1 MLNLLF
7 TGQSDPDFGSVESDI
22 AHIMNILLRTVIHM
36 SSTMVKEST
45 YIAHMVAVMMGILRS
60 MSAYHYEVYVSQ
72 LSLIEIR
79 CFITE
84 VLSVFHELVKNSVFP
99 SDWMD
104 MIMHQ
109 NTVILDSLRQ
119 LTIVIREKFY
129 SPFEHSVWESFFSCA
144 IAFLTQ
150 PSLQLDQFNVHKK
163 STILQRYEDIRRK
176 TAHDITCM
184 WMQLGEH
191 KAAFVPHL
199 VGSILEMS
207 LIPDEE
213 LRKDTIPIFFDM
225 MQCEYYSSKLVHN
238 SYGDTKRNNRQN
250 KMSFENFE
258 KEMMEKLDIF
268 VENGRGDEEYRQLFD
283 TIMMDLCRNHIML
296 RKDGEAFV
304 NMVSGLLSRLLEYRT
319 IIHDENKENRMACTV
334 SLLEFYEKVHR
345 KEMFIRYVDKLCALH
360 SEFENYAEAAFSL
373 KLHSNMLNWNDMEL
387 SKLTQSHRHSV
398 CKTHREL
405 KETLYQEIIELF
417 DKGKMWECAIELCK
431 ELANQYENEI
441 FDYNQLSATH
451 ERMAIFYRKILLEP
465 RYECE
470 YFRVVFYGKR
480 FPNFLR
486 NKTFIYRGKEFER
499 LSDFSSRVL
508 AQHPSAELMR
518 SMDTPSEEIAQF
530 DGQFILINSV
540 QPIMDDL
547 GRRDQ
552 MSTQI
557 LKYYQ
562 TNNVNRFQFS
572 RPISLGGKG
581 DHGVDS
587 LGLQRTI
594 MKTSYRLPGKL
605 RSAEVIETTMFNMT
619 PLELAIETMQQ
630 TNKDIREL
638 VKEHSKDFQSPINPL
653 SIKIAGV
660 IDAAVMGGL
669 VKYEEAFLTP
679 EYSLSNPD
687 DSELVNDLKELIA
700 AQIPLLVVA
709 LKVHRAKMTPDL
721 AALQDRWEQLFFE
734 RREILE
740 LKYGKKVRMRKIE
753 YHLKSLTSN
762 LFFVL

>member
-7 TGQSDPDFGSVESDI
+7 TGQSDPDFGPVETDI
-22 AHIMNILLRTVIHM
+22 AHIMNILLRTVIQM
-36 SSTMVKEST
+36 SSTGNKENEIT
-45 YIAHMVAVMMGILRS
+45 AHMVAVMLGILRS
-60 MSAYHYEVYVSQ
+60 MSAYHYDLYVSQ
-72 LSLIEIR
+72 LSILEIR
-79 CFITE
+79 YFIIDI
-84 VLSVFHELVKNSVFP
+84 LCVFYELVKNSVFP
-99 SDWMD
+99 KDWMD

-109 NTVILDSLRQ
+109 NTVILDSLRH
-119 LTIVIREKFY
+119 LTTVIRDKFY
-129 SPFEHSVWESFFSCA
+129 TPFEHSVWESFFSCA

-150 PSLQLDQFNVHKK
+150 PSLQLDQFGVHKK

-176 TAHDITCM
+176 TAHDINGM
-184 WMQLGEH
+184 WMQLGEY
-191 KAAFVPHL
+191 KAAFVPDL

-213 LRKDTIPIFFDM
+213 LRRDTIPIFFDM
-225 MQCEYYSSKLVHN
+225 MQCEYYSSRFVN
-238 SYGDTKRNNRQN
+238 DSYGDTKRNNRHH
-250 KMSFENFE
+250 KMSFESFE

-268 VENGRGDEEYRQLFD
+268 VESGRGDEEYRQQFY
-283 TIMMDLCRNHIML
+283 TIMMDLCRNHNTL

-304 NMVSGLLSRLLEYRT
+304 QMVSGLLSRLLEYRT

-334 SLLEFYEKVHR
+334 SLLEFYEKVNR

-373 KLHSNMLNWNDMEL
+373 KLHSKMLNWNDMEL
-387 SKLTQSHRHSV
+387 SKLNQSHRHSG
-398 CKTHREL
+398 CKTHRQL
-405 KETLYQEIIELF
+405 KEALYLEIIELF

-431 ELANQYENEI
+431 ELANQYEKEI
-441 FDYNQLSATH
+441 FDYSQLSATH
-451 ERMAIFYRKILLEP
+451 ERLAIFYRKILQEP

-486 NKTFIYRGKEFER
+486 NKVFIYRGKEYER
-499 LSDFSSRVL
+499 LDDFSSRVL

-518 SMDTPSEEIAQF
+518 SMDTPGEEITQC

-540 QPIMDDL
+540 QPIMNEY
-547 GRRDQ
+547 GRSDQ

-572 RPISLGGKG
+572 RPISLGEKG
-581 DHGVDS
+581 DRGVDS
-587 LGLQRTI
+587 LGLHRTI
-594 MKTSYRLPGKL
+594 MTTCYPLPGIL
-605 RSAEVIETTMFNMT
+605 RSAEVIDTRQFKMT

-630 TNKDIREL
+630 TNNDIREL
-638 VKEHSKDFQSPINPL
+638 VKVHSKDFQSPIKPL
-653 SIKIAGV
+653 SMKIAGV

-687 DSELVNDLKELIA
+687 DLMLVEDLKELIA
-700 AQIPLLVVA
+700 AQIPLLVLA
-709 LKVHRAKMTPDL
+709 LQVHRAKMTDDL
-721 AALQDRWEQLFFE
+721 TALQDRWEQLFFD

-740 LKYGKKVRMRKIE
+740 LRYGKKVRVRKQNI
-753 YHLKSLTSN
+753 HLFKKNTSY
-762 LFFVL
+762 LK